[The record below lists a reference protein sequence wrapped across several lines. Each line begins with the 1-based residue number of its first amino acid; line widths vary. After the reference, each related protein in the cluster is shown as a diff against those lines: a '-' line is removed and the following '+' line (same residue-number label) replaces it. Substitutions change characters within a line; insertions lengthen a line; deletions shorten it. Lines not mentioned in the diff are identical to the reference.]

1 MPLLNEAIDGGKW
14 NIEQWTFNKTLARKQ
29 GVTGKATFEVSV
41 IDLDGK
47 IIPGCR
53 KAFTVQLQ

>member
-1 MPLLNEAIDGGKW
+1 MLNEALAGGKW

-29 GVTGKATFEVSV
+29 GVTGKASFEVSV
-41 IDLDGK
+41 IDLDLK

-53 KAFTVQLQ
+53 KTFTKNVQ

>member
-1 MPLLNEAIDGGKW
+1 MLNEAIAGGKW

-29 GVTGKATFEVSV
+29 GVTGEASFEIAV
-41 IDLDGK
+41 IDLDGN

-53 KAFTVQLQ
+53 KTFTVQLQ